1 MNPFDD
7 AADDDADAFSV
18 TLAVE
23 AATTTN
29 GMSNGK
35 VCARYMF
42 FLMSLDAVVAASGF

>member
-7 AADDDADAFSV
+7 AATDDDDGDV
-18 TLAVE
+18 
-23 AATTTN
+23 AAAAQQPAPPN

-42 FLMSLDAVVAASGF
+42 YSL